1 MRKGRQKII
10 LPFLLPAGL
19 VYLVFFIYPA
29 IRALIVSL
37 YDWSGFTPSG
47 TYVGL
52 ANFREL
58 LRDEVYWGA
67 LRNTVAILL
76 VGGLLIFAFAFLFT
90 GIMSAGIRGKKFFRA
105 VIFFPNVVASV
116 ALATLWA
123 FIYNQNFGLINSFF
137 RLIGVKSLASTTWTG
152 PSLILWSVLV
162 AIVWINVGFYTV
174 LLLAGT
180 DKISPEL
187 FDAAKVEG
195 ANQFQIFTKI
205 TIPLLWDVLAVA
217 VVLWGIAALKIFE
230 FVYAFAGI
238 RPPRDIWTV
247 SVYMYILAFG
257 KRDAVF
263 RMGYGTAVA
272 VTLLVLVII
281 FVVLVRRLMR
291 REAVEY

>member
-1 MRKGRQKII
+1 MRKGRQSII

-19 VYLVFFIYPA
+19 VYLVFFVYTT

-47 TYVGL
+47 TFIGL
-52 ANFREL
+52 DNFREL
-58 LRDEVYWGA
+58 LKDEVYWESLG
-67 LRNTVAILL
+67 NTVGIL
-76 VGGLLIFAFAFLFT
+76 VIGGILIFGVAFLFT
-90 GIMSAGIRGKKFFRA
+90 GLISSGIRGKRLFRA
-105 VIFFPNVVASV
+105 VIFFPNIVASV

-137 RLIGVKSLASTTWTG
+137 RLIGAKELSMTTWTG
-152 PSLILWSVLV
+152 PDLILWSVLV
-162 AIVWINVGFYTV
+162 AVVWINVGFYLV
-174 LLLAGT
+174 LLLSGV

-195 ANQFQIFTKI
+195 ANQFNIFTKI
-205 TIPLLWDVLAVA
+205 TIPLLWDVLTVG
-217 VVLWGIAALKIFE
+217 VVLWGIAALKLFE

-238 RPPRDIWTV
+238 RPPRDIWTT

-263 RMGYGTAVA
+263 RMGYGTAIA
-272 VTLLVLVII
+272 VTLLVLVIV
-281 FVVLVRRLMR
+281 FVVVARRLMY
-291 REAVEY
+291 REAIEY